1 MASDLVLQNPP
12 SGELTQAEHAGA
24 LVEQG
29 TLGRLRGRQKA
40 AVLLI
45 ALGAQNAAEVLKH
58 LSDRE
63 VETLSLEMSSLERVN
78 PEHADLVFSELSER
92 VLASQAIRSGGIDYA
107 KEVLE
112 HLLGPDRAKEVLAIV
127 TEVQEG
133 KPFDFVRRTPPEQI
147 AAFLTDE
154 SPQTIAMIIA
164 NLTPGFGAKV
174 LAELPND
181 SQPDVAL
188 RIALMGETSPAVVRD
203 VAQGLRDKLS
213 NVLEH
218 EFSSAGGVDAIA
230 ELLGQAGRST
240 ERIVLQNI
248 GASHEDLAEEIRARL
263 FTFEDLHRISD
274 RDLQITLREVD
285 QKDLALAL
293 RGAPDWLWE
302 KVTSNMS
309 SRASDLLKEDI
320 AAQPPQRKHVVEE
333 AQGRIV
339 AVVRRLEEAGV
350 IELSGGGEETEEE
363 ELV

>member
-1 MASDLVLQNPP
+1 MAGSDLVLQDPP
-12 SGELTQAEHAGA
+12 PGQMVAAS
-24 LVEQG
+24 EQG
-29 TLGRLRGRQKA
+29 FAGLRGRQKA

-63 VETLSLEMSSLERVN
+63 VETLSLEMSALERVR
-78 PEHADLVFSELSER
+78 PEQADQVFGELSER
-92 VLASQAIRSGGIDYA
+92 VLASEAIRSGGVGYA

-112 HLLGPDRAKEVLAIV
+112 HLLGPERAREILAIV

-147 AAFLTDE
+147 SAFLTDE
-154 SPQTIAMIIA
+154 SPQTIALVIA
-164 NLTPGFGAKV
+164 NLTPGVGAKV

-181 SQPDVAL
+181 VQPDVAL

-203 VAQGLRDKLS
+203 VSQGLRDKLS

-218 EFSSAGGVDAIA
+218 EFSSAGGVETIA

-248 GASHEDLAEEIRARL
+248 GATHEDLAEEIRARL
-263 FTFEDLHRISD
+263 FTFEDLHRLAD
-274 RDLQITLREVD
+274 RELQLVLREVD

-293 RGAPDWLWE
+293 RGVPDWLME
-302 KVTSNMS
+302 KITTNIS
-309 SRASDLLKEDI
+309 SRAAELLREDI
-320 AAQPPQRKHVVEE
+320 EAQAPQRKHVVEE

-339 AVVRRLEEAGV
+339 AIVRRLEDNGT
-350 IELSGGGEETEEE
+350 ITLGGSAEEEEE

>member
-1 MASDLVLQNPP
+1 VPSELALHEPAELAAALPP
-12 SGELTQAEHAGA
+12 SQFAG
-24 LVEQG
+24 LKG
-29 TLGRLRGRQKA
+29 KQKA

-45 ALGAQNAAEVLKH
+45 ALGAQNAAEILKH

-63 VETLSLEMSSLERVN
+63 VETLSLEMSALERVR
-78 PEHADLVFSELSER
+78 PEDADIVFGELSER
-92 VLASQAIRSGGIDYA
+92 VIASEAIRSGGVDYA
-107 KEVLE
+107 REVLE
-112 HLLGPDRAKEVLAIV
+112 HLLGPDRAREVLAIV

-154 SPQTIAMIIA
+154 SPQTIALVIA
-164 NLTPGFGAKV
+164 NLSPGVGAKV
-174 LAELPND
+174 LSELPND
-181 SQPDVAL
+181 LQPDVAL
-188 RIALMGETSPAVVRD
+188 RIALMGETSPAVVRE

-218 EFSSAGGVDAIA
+218 EYSSAGGVDTIA

-248 GASHEDLAEEIRARL
+248 GATHEDLAEEIRARL
-263 FTFEDLHRISD
+263 FTFEDIHRLSD
-274 RDLQITLREVD
+274 RDLQIVLREVD

-293 RGAPDWLWE
+293 RGVPEWLWE

-309 SRASDLLKEDI
+309 SRAAELLKEDI
-320 AAQPPQRKHVVEE
+320 DAQPPQRKHVVEE
-333 AQGRIV
+333 SQGRIV
-339 AVVRRLEEAGV
+339 AVVRRLEEGGT
-350 IELSGGGEETEEE
+350 IELGSGGDDGEDEE